1 VLAEELEAVVV
12 RRLRGMRKKKQHFIL
27 VLFRDLSVCFWVCL
41 GGESGKKVRKGGGYV
56 RGGGEYGGVDVC
68 VLVYVRM
75 LRGLRGLV
83 VK

>member
-1 VLAEELEAVVV
+1 MFVV
-12 RRLRGMRKKKQHFIL
+12 
-27 VLFRDLSVCFWVCL
+27 
-41 GGESGKKVRKGGGYV
+41 
-56 RGGGEYGGVDVC
+56 GGEYGGVDVC